1 MMDTE
6 MDTEKE
12 KKKFDIRKTMLY
24 MIAFGILFLSL
35 LLASSY
41 AYFNVD
47 TTNTNK
53 LGNIVGNI
61 DCFGVVYY
69 ESGTI
74 GLDNSTPVTDEY
86 ALANYTPVTI
96 TVTNNCSNSTFYYLT
111 FSSLANSTGYIPDNK
126 INIAVDKKT
135 GNESYYRVVN
145 PKFVSNLTSIASTDT
160 LNTLLLAD
168 LNRRTETS
176 SYANKTNYVLDAD
189 YLGSGVTRNY
199 KVYLWVD
206 YYEGDITLSGLNNN
220 TTQGLDYKGSLGVV
234 PDRNPSVAKKIE
246 TDYNNSVTGVSK
258 YTNAVT
264 DECTENSCVTV
275 NSARNVYYVTTN
287 SINNII
293 FDGYCWKII
302 RTTENGGTKLLYNG
316 IPSNGECTATGE
328 NTMLTATQIN
338 TSVYNIAYS
347 QGGVADK
354 PAYVGYMYNS
364 DTLNGTYKQQLRG
377 DTTYEL
383 NTTDS
388 LLKEK
393 TEYWFSNS
401 SINEDKLEDVVYCND
416 RTLASNSSVTEEQLE
431 SATSGSIR
439 FINFNNKETLECSL
453 ITDSFNTKNRKA
465 TTNYKVGFM
474 TKPESKLITSTVFNN
489 SGYWWLGS
497 PYNFGQ
503 DEASI
508 NCISYS
514 MNDGCGAYYT
524 RGIRPVITINSTIG
538 IADGTGSTTSPYI
551 VN

>member
-1 MMDTE
+1 M

-69 ESGTI
+69 ESETI

-176 SYANKTNYVLDAD
+176 SYTNKTNYVLDAD

-206 YYEGDITLSGLNNN
+206 YYEGDITQTGINNN
-220 TTQGLDYKGSLGVV
+220 TTQGLDYKGSIGVV
-234 PDRNPSVAKKIE
+234 PDRTPSVAKKIE
-246 TDYNNSVTGVSK
+246 TDYNNSVTGISK
-258 YTNAVT
+258 YANAVT
-264 DECTENSCVTV
+264 DECTENNCVTV
-275 NSARNVYYVTTN
+275 NQAKNVYYITSN
-287 SINNII
+287 DINNII

-316 IPSNGECTATGE
+316 VPSNGECTATGVD
-328 NTMLTATQIN
+328 TILTATQMNSASN
-338 TSVYNIAYS
+338 TITYT
-347 QGGVADK
+347 QGGANNK
-354 PAYVGYMYNS
+354 IAYVGYMYNPN
-364 DTLNGTYKQQLRG
+364 TLEGTYEQQLRG
-377 DTTYEL
+377 DSTYNV
-383 NTTDS
+383 NTNDS

-393 TEYWFSNS
+393 TEYWFSHSN
-401 SINEDKLEDVVYCND
+401 INESKLEDAVYCND
-416 RTLASNSSVTEEQLE
+416 RSIKTDSPVTEAQLS
-431 SATSGSIR
+431 SATSGNVY
-439 FINFNNKETLECSL
+439 FANYNANTTLECFL
-453 ITDSFNTKNRKA
+453 ITDSFNITNTKA
-465 TTNYKVGFM
+465 QTNYKVGFM
-474 TKPESKLITSTVFNN
+474 TQTESRLITSTVYRN
-489 SGYWWLGS
+489 STHYWLATPS
-497 PYNFGQ
+497 HF
-503 DEASI
+503 
-508 NCISYS
+508 ISYACVKEIYPANVGNCNVS
-514 MNDGCGAYYT
+514 NTYGV
-524 RGIRPVITINSTIG
+524 RPVVTVNSTVAIT
-538 IADGTGSTTSPYI
+538 DGLGSTTSPYTT
-551 VN
+551 N